1 MTENRL
7 PKVSI
12 VMPAYNAGQYI
23 AETIA
28 SVQAQ
33 TMPDWELVVT
43 DDGSTDQ
50 TAAVVE
56 ALAAGDPRI
65 RLYRQQNGRQ
75 GKARNLA
82 LKHAKAGWIAFLD
95 ADDLWHPEKLSRQFA
110 VVEAH
115 PEAELVFTAGIS
127 FDSDS
132 GEEKETHPA
141 HNGLLDRDEIYLEIL
156 RGYSLP
162 VLSVLVQRT
171 WIDKVGGFGEALPLQ
186 NAEDYQLWLKM
197 ADAGIQM
204 YGLNESLF
212 RYRIHTAQTTFQDGV
227 NLPNV
232 LWALALAR
240 LTRISDEAKSRLME
254 QRLNRYLVH
263 HIDELHGERL
273 NKVIAL
279 YQNPLGKTGLYYQIK
294 LRLLAGKAHFKNWA
308 YGHLSLKFETLE
320 IGSLHPG
327 NPVN

>member
-1 MTENRL
+1 MTEML

-33 TMPDWELVVT
+33 TMTDWELVIT

-56 ALAAGDPRI
+56 ALAAADPRI

-82 LKHAKAGWIAFLD
+82 LKHTKAAWIAFLD
-95 ADDLWHPEKLSRQFA
+95 ADDLWHPEKLSRQLD
-110 VVEAH
+110 VIEAH

-162 VLSVLVQRT
+162 VLSVLVQRA

-197 ADAGIQM
+197 ADVGVQM

-232 LWALALAR
+232 LWALSLAK
-240 LTRISDEAKSRLME
+240 LGRISEQAKRRLME

-263 HIDELHGERL
+263 HVDELSGERL
-273 NKVIAL
+273 NKVIVL
-279 YQNPLGKTGLYYQIK
+279 YQSPLGKTGLYYQIR
-294 LRLLAGKAHFKNWA
+294 LRLLAGKSNFKNWA
-308 YGHLSLKFETLE
+308 YGNLNLKLETPE
-320 IGSLHPG
+320 IYRIHSS
-327 NPVN
+327 NTEI